1 MHHIYVLPKC
11 HKRLQQFLNKLP
23 AIAVAMDFVPLLT
36 SFGIILLAELGD
48 KTQLAVISLSS
59 KRKSKSVFIGA
70 LLAFAVVDGV
80 SALVGGAIAAVIPAF
95 WIGIGAGIAFIVF
108 AVYTLVLEKD
118 EKPEVNNRPLA
129 VASTFSLV
137 ALMELGDKTQL
148 ASISLAA
155 EYDAPLMVFVGV
167 MLAFTILVGLAVVLG
182 MAISK
187 YVPLRYVRIGSGL
200 LFIVFGVLFIWSAV
214 SGVKLL

>member
-1 MHHIYVLPKC
+1 
-11 HKRLQQFLNKLP
+11 
-23 AIAVAMDFVPLLT
+23 MDLFPLLA
-36 SFGIILLAELGD
+36 SFGIILVAELGD

-80 SALVGGAIAAVIPAF
+80 SALVGGAIVALIPIF
-95 WIGIGAGIAFIVF
+95 WIGIVAGVAFIVF
-108 AVYTLVLEKD
+108 AVYTLVFERD
-118 EKPEVNNRPLA
+118 EKPETSDRSLT
-129 VASTFSLV
+129 VASSFSLV

-155 EYDAPLMVFVGV
+155 EYNAPILVFIGVLAGFGV
-167 MLAFTILVGLAVVLG
+167 MLG
-182 MAISK
+182 MAISR

-200 LFIVFGVLFIWSAV
+200 LFIVFGVTFIWSAV
-214 SGVKLL
+214 SGIKLF

>member
-1 MHHIYVLPKC
+1 VTPE
-11 HKRLQQFLNKLP
+11 LQQFLNKLS
-23 AIAVAMDFVPLLT
+23 AIAVAMDFFPLLA
-36 SFGIILLAELGD
+36 SFGIIMIAELGD

-70 LLAFAVVDGV
+70 LLAFAVVDGI

-95 WIGIGAGIAFIVF
+95 WVGIGAGIAFIGF
-108 AVYTLVLEKD
+108 AVYTLAFEKD
-118 EKPEVNNRPLA
+118 EKREINGRPLA

-155 EYDAPLMVFVGV
+155 EYDAPVMVFVGV
-167 MLAFTILVGLAVVLG
+167 MLAFTVLAGLGVVLG
-182 MAISK
+182 MSISNF
-187 YVPLRYVRIGSGL
+187 VPLRYVRIGSGL
-200 LFIVFGVLFIWSAV
+200 LFIVFGVLSIWSAL
-214 SGVKLL
+214 SGVKLF

>member
-1 MHHIYVLPKC
+1 
-11 HKRLQQFLNKLP
+11 
-23 AIAVAMDFVPLLT
+23 MDFAPLLA
-36 SFGIILLAELGD
+36 SFGIIILAELGD

-70 LLAFAVVDGV
+70 LLAFAVVDGL
-80 SALVGGAIAAVIPAF
+80 SALAGGAIAAVIPAF
-95 WIGIGAGIAFIVF
+95 WIGIGAGIAFIAF
-108 AVYTLVLEKD
+108 AIYTLASD
-118 EKPEVNNRPLA
+118 NIEKPEVNDRPLA

-155 EYDAPLMVFVGV
+155 EYNAPIMVFVGV
-167 MLAFTILVGLAVVLG
+167 TLAFVVLVGFGVALG

-214 SGVKLL
+214 SGVKLF

>member
-1 MHHIYVLPKC
+1 
-11 HKRLQQFLNKLP
+11 
-23 AIAVAMDFVPLLT
+23 MDLFPLLA

-80 SALVGGAIAAVIPAF
+80 SALVGGAIAALIPIF
-95 WIGIGAGIAFIVF
+95 WIGIVAGVAFIVF
-108 AVYTLVLEKD
+108 AVYTLVFERD
-118 EKPEVNNRPLA
+118 EKPETSDRSLT
-129 VASTFSLV
+129 VASSFSLV

-155 EYDAPLMVFVGV
+155 EYNAPILVFVGV
-167 MLAFTILVGLAVVLG
+167 MLAFAVLAGFGVMLG
-182 MAISK
+182 MAISR

-200 LFIVFGVLFIWSAV
+200 LFIVFGVMFIWSAV
-214 SGVKLL
+214 SGIKLF

>member
-1 MHHIYVLPKC
+1 
-11 HKRLQQFLNKLP
+11 
-23 AIAVAMDFVPLLT
+23 MDLFPLLA

-59 KRKSKSVFIGA
+59 KRKSKSMFTGA

-80 SALVGGAIAAVIPAF
+80 SALVGGAIATLIPIF
-95 WIGIGAGIAFIVF
+95 WVGIGAGVAFIAF
-108 AVYTLVLEKD
+108 AVYTFIFERD
-118 EKPEVNNRPLA
+118 EKPETSNRLLT
-129 VASTFSLV
+129 VASSFSLV

-155 EYDAPLMVFVGV
+155 EYQAPVLVFIGV
-167 MLAFTILVGLAVVLG
+167 MLAFVVLAGLGVILG

-200 LFIVFGVLFIWSAV
+200 LFIVFGVMFIWSAV
-214 SGVKLL
+214 NGIKLF